1 LGQDFLTTWIFY
13 LYLMDEQLHQQASD
27 VAIDWLWILV
37 FLMVNYRISS
47 SIINIDHELE
57 HFFIMRI

>member
-1 LGQDFLTTWIFY
+1 
-13 LYLMDEQLHQQASD
+13 MDEQLHQQASD

-47 SIINIDHELE
+47 IINIDHELE